1 MVKLMDSGEPIQ
13 DWINTV
19 FIDEEESLSI
29 EPLEGNKSQ
38 IEIKVQIV
46 TNDDFRQIRGSLVDD
61 FK

>member
-1 MVKLMDSGEPIQ
+1 MDSGEPIQ